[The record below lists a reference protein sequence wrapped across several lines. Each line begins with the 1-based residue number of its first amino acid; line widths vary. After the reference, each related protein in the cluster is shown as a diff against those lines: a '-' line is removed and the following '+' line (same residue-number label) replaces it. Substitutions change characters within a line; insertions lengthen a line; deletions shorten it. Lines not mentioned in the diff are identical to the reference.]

1 MAVHASGAIG
11 SLTNGETPSYR
22 HPVIRS
28 KIWGFEPFW
37 KLVNYDV
44 ELSSN
49 SSSNSSGG
57 RNNYEDDIFLGSENS
72 PTDKFEQIKPL
83 SSRKT
88 ESSKPVERIIPIQ
101 RVRTTSLNIS
111 PVRTVTVTKGPTR
124 IIPLTVRD
132 EKNLENLSNYN
143 RFLTQREDKFNEDLS
158 SKSRK
163 ALAREEK
170 LHHDV
175 SMISKILNP
184 RNIDETNNIKNQSY
198 NYRNFEDSLVNNRKS
213 PTREG
218 AIVNDLITSTRKT
231 SPRDSDISTLTRK
244 SPTRD
249 SSALNDVTTSKRKL
263 SPRDSEVLNFSRK
276 TPTRDSLITNDV
288 TSSTRKSQTRDEPN
302 LNEDFTST
310 RKSSTNVTDA
320 QTSTRK
326 SPPREGRHFA
336 DDLSMHNNR
345 ASTYDRQKAPTTAK
359 QTATRQKSLTLPI
372 RIPEREPLAAS
383 YYLVPKFES
392 LPSKFEDHKPVQQL
406 TSVLKKPGTGK

>member
-57 RNNYEDDIFLGSENS
+57 RNNYEDEIYLGSENS

-83 SSRKT
+83 SSRKA
-88 ESSKPVERIIPIQ
+88 ESSKTAERIIPIQ

-124 IIPLTVRD
+124 VIPLTVRD

-213 PTREG
+213 PTHEG
-218 AIVNDLITSTRKT
+218 AIVSDLITSTRKS

-249 SSALNDVTTSKRKL
+249 SSVSNDVTTSTRKL
-263 SPRDSEVLNFSRK
+263 SPRDSEVLNYSRK
-276 TPTRDSLITNDV
+276 TPTSSVTNDL
-288 TSSTRKSQTRDEPN
+288 TSSRKSQTRDEPN
-302 LNEDFTST
+302 PNEDFTST
-310 RKSSTNVTDA
+310 RKSSTNFTDT
-320 QTSTRK
+320 QSSTRK
-326 SPPREGRHFA
+326 SPPREGRLYA
-336 DDLSMHNNR
+336 DDLSIHNNR
-345 ASTYDRQKAPTTAK
+345 ASTYDRQKAPTTSK
-359 QTATRQKSLTLPI
+359 QIATRQKSLTLPI
-372 RIPEREPLAAS
+372 RIPERETLAAS